1 MQALKEAQDQPGL
14 KDSGEKPGQ
23 LVQRVLRATRAT
35 QDLPA
40 MLELQAPQDL
50 KDQVQRDQLAQKVI
64 LETKEAQDQP
74 GLKDQQV
81 RQVLMVQ

>member
-50 KDQVQRDQLAQKVI
+50 KDQ
-64 LETKEAQDQP
+64 
-74 GLKDQQV
+74 
-81 RQVLMVQ
+81 

>member
-1 MQALKEAQDQPGL
+1 MTREIPACREIKAQLVLRDPRVMQALKEALVQPDL

-50 KDQVQRDQLAQKVI
+50 KDQ
-64 LETKEAQDQP
+64 
-74 GLKDQQV
+74 
-81 RQVLMVQ
+81 